1 MPNLLKKGEVFWREF
16 HGARTQARA
25 NRSTRLS
32 VCQCKGVLPIIP
44 EDEVSFAKSAAGHDL
59 NGVGTT
65 GICLND
71 SHELFIGRSLHAQ
84 SVHESSCCLE
94 TNRQTRAT
102 MAVEFDTFLEMP
114 VW

>member
-1 MPNLLKKGEVFWREF
+1 MEC
-16 HGARTQARA
+16 HGAIGPQARP
-25 NRSTRLS
+25 NGSTLPS
-32 VCQCKGVLPIIP
+32 ICQCKGVFPIIP
-44 EDEVSFAKSAAGHDL
+44 EDEISFAKSAAGHDL

-65 GICLND
+65 GICLDD

-94 TNRQTRAT
+94 TNRQARAT
-102 MAVEFDTFLEMP
+102 MAVEFDTFLEIL

>member
-1 MPNLLKKGEVFWREF
+1 
-16 HGARTQARA
+16 
-25 NRSTRLS
+25 
-32 VCQCKGVLPIIP
+32 VLPIIP

-59 NGVGTT
+59 NGIGTA
-65 GICLND
+65 GICLDD
-71 SHELFIGRSLHAQ
+71 SYELFIGGSCRAQ

-102 MAVEFDTFLEMP
+102 MAVEFDTFLEII